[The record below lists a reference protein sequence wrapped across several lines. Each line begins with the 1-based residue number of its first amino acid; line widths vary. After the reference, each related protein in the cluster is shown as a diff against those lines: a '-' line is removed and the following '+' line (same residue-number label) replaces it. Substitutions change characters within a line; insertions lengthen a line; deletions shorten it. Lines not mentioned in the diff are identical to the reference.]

1 MVCPAQFL
9 QDHLERNAVY
19 VGCGLFPPV
28 TTRFIAFLGNRECRI
43 EFLHF
48 PLRILGGYA
57 RSKRMRKK
65 SYEKTCIRK
74 RAMKNT
80 YNVWVVVSTIFI
92 FTSIWGRFP
101 FWLMFFNWVETTNQN
116 VRFYTSW
123 HGSFSPS
130 SKKGHSVLRPGNAPT
145 VNDLVVS
152 DFQQKLPGGFSTVTV
167 TFMDC
172 KIVDGLQ
179 VGLYIYNYIYN
190 ICVYIYIL

>member
-48 PLRILGGYA
+48 PTWNPGRLRQIQKNA
-57 RSKRMRKK
+57 KK
-65 SYEKTCIRK
+65 TQWKNMYPQKSHEKKHIKFGWCFQQF
-74 RAMKNT
+74 
-80 YNVWVVVSTIFI
+80 FI

-101 FWLMFFNWVETTNQN
+101 FWQIFFNSVETTKQN
-116 VRFYTSW
+116 MRFYTSW
-123 HGSFSPS
+123 HGSCSPS

-172 KIVDGLQ
+172 KILDGLQ
-179 VGLYIYNYIYN
+179 VGLYI
-190 ICVYIYIL
+190 